1 MSNFLLNVADLLMD
15 NANNKRLIILINN
28 LFESFKKISN
38 DMRDDEYSSSNV
50 GTSNSFGDE
59 QLDIDVK
66 TNDIIFESL
75 KNSGVVHVGS
85 SEETPIEVEC
95 YPSYNLEK
103 DKGFSV
109 AFDPLDGSSIIEC
122 NFAVGTICGIW
133 EGHGIKNKKC
143 SDMVCSMMSIYG
155 PKTSLII
162 AFDKK
167 ITKTNEYKCLELVF
181 KENNWVI
188 TKESIQLEDDGK
200 IFAPGNYGSAKE
212 NKNYKKV
219 MDYWL
224 DNKYKLRYSGGLV
237 PDIYHLLIKKKGI
250 FTYFSNKKQNAKLRL
265 IYEILPIS
273 LIVKAC
279 NGVSLICNNDE
290 NHSEIDEDKV
300 IDDLGERV
308 NVCYGSKNEVE
319 IFKEIYYKVN

>member
-1 MSNFLLNVADLLMD
+1 MSNFLLNIGDILT
-15 NANNKRLIILINN
+15 NNPNNKRLVILINN
-28 LFESFKKISN
+28 LMESFKKISDDMCN
-38 DMRDDEYSSSNV
+38 DKYSSNNV

-66 TNDIIFESL
+66 TNDIIFNSL
-75 KNSGVVHVGS
+75 QNSGVVHIGS

-95 YPSYNLEK
+95 NPSYNLEK

-133 EGHGIKNKKC
+133 EGYGIKNKKC
-143 SDMVCSMMSIYG
+143 SDMVCSMMSVYG
-155 PKTSLII
+155 PKTALIL

-167 ITKTNEYKCLELVF
+167 LTKSNEYKCFELIL
-181 KENNWVI
+181 KDDNWYI
-188 TKESIQLEDDGK
+188 SKESIELENEGK
-200 IFAPGNYGSAKE
+200 IFAPGNYGAIKE
-212 NKNYKKV
+212 NKNYKKAI
-219 MDYWL
+219 DYWIN
-224 DNKYKLRYSGGLV
+224 NKYRLRYSGGLV
-237 PDIYHLLIKKKGI
+237 PDIYHILVKKKGI
-250 FTYFSNKKQNAKLRL
+250 FTYFSNKSQNAKLRL

-279 NGVSLICNNDE
+279 NGVSLVCNNDE
-290 NHSEIDEDKV
+290 KHTEIDEDKI

-308 NVCYGSKNEVE
+308 NVCYGCKDEVE
-319 IFKEIYYKVN
+319 KFKEIYYKLN

>member
-1 MSNFLLNVADLLMD
+1 MNNFLLNISDLLID

-28 LFESFKKISN
+28 LMESFKQISN
-38 DMRDDEYSSSNV
+38 DMRDDKYLSSTV

-75 KNSGVVHVGS
+75 KKSEVVHIGS

-95 YPSYNLEK
+95 NPSNNLEK

-109 AFDPLDGSSIIEC
+109 AFDPLDGSSIIDC

-133 EGHGIKNKKC
+133 EGSGIRNKKC

-155 PKTSLII
+155 PKTTLII

-167 ITKTNEYKCLELVF
+167 LTKSNEYKCLELVF
-181 KENNWVI
+181 KENEWII
-188 TKESIQLEDDGK
+188 TKESIQLENEGK
-200 IFAPGNYGSAKE
+200 IFAPGNYSAVNK
-212 NKNYKKV
+212 NKNYKTV
-219 MDYWL
+219 VDYWIK
-224 DNKYKLRYSGGLV
+224 NNYKLRYSGGLV
-237 PDIYHLLIKKKGI
+237 PDIYHILVKRKGI
-250 FTYFSNKKQNAKLRL
+250 FTYFSNKSQNAKLRL

-273 LIVKAC
+273 LIVNAC
-279 NGVSLICNNDE
+279 NGKSLICSNDE
-290 NHSEIDEDKV
+290 GHSEICADKI

-308 NVCYGSKNEVE
+308 NVCYGSKYEVE
-319 IFKEIYYKVN
+319 KFKEIYYKVN

>member
-1 MSNFLLNVADLLMD
+1 MSNFLLNMGDLLID

-28 LFESFKKISN
+28 LLESFKKIAD
-38 DMRDDEYSSSNV
+38 DMRDDKYSSSNV

-95 YPSYNLEK
+95 NPTYQLEK

-133 EGHGIKNKKC
+133 EGYGLKNKKC

-155 PKTSLII
+155 PKTALII

-167 ITKTNEYKCLELVF
+167 LTKTGEYNCIELVF

-188 TKESIQLEDDGK
+188 TKESIEFEDEGK
-200 IFAPGNYGSAKE
+200 LFSPGNYGAIKE
-212 NKNYKKV
+212 NKKYKKAI
-219 MDYWL
+219 DYWTK
-224 DNKYKLRYSGGLV
+224 NKYKLRYSGGLV
-237 PDIYHLLIKKKGI
+237 PDIYQLLIKKKGI

-290 NHSEIDEDKV
+290 KHTEIDEDKI

-319 IFKEIYYKVN
+319 RFKEIYYKVN